1 MKRTDF
7 RNRRKAMAL
16 VIVLGAL
23 VLITLLCV
31 AFFASTSRELSAS
44 KSYASGVS
52 ARFYADAAVNVVLG
66 QLGAATTQDDAT
78 KVWTSQPGLL
88 RQFDNQGHQTQIFKL
103 YSSDKMIETGTF
115 TLATGGVP
123 NDVPAWTSS
132 TPTNSLPWNADPGVY
147 TDLNAPVTVNKRPN
161 YPILNPGGLS
171 AATRIQ
177 GFDVSSTYGLPDT
190 TDLDGDGDTTEI
202 AQIPMPVRWLYVLK
216 DGSLATATRTDD
228 KTVSLKL
235 AGGGAVPDTNPPV
248 ARIAFWTDDDT
259 SRLNINT
266 ASEGNYWT
274 LPVAPAADDTLSIA
288 QINAREFQRYPGH
301 PATTSLSPALDFLTS
316 STTDLRNF
324 IFALTPRIS
333 GRGSQFGTR
342 RIGAAMPVQL
352 DNDRLYAS
360 VDDLLF
366 LPNFNA
372 GTGERYRTTSAN
384 IKALKEKELDF
395 TYSNSSMTSTG
406 TAGSPYTFSSAFS
419 LDPARLEL
427 LRFFL
432 TVDSN
437 APEVNLFGKPRVSLW
452 PVDTRAGYQSVLDKL
467 LAFSSSVNGYKY
479 YFQRQNPDSRTED
492 YDSITRNQDLYSY
505 LDRLTSTAIPG
516 LGGSLSSK
524 YSSGDRMQ
532 MLTSIFDWIRT
543 VNLAYR
549 DPLGVVQ
556 PYAWQ
561 ENPQYDGTLQ
571 PPGKPGSGQVLPI
584 QIGSTSGLGRFP
596 TLSKGALAIVREK
609 EEPIVGS
616 DPPKTTATFRM
627 IFLMETY
634 VPLMGYAGYVPD
646 YEIAVAGLANSFSA
660 VTVAVTGSGNVLTT
674 GTTPLTFNEGAIRA
688 NVPGNVQPF
697 TGRAWGG
704 TQGFNNLLMYS
715 SGGALQPR
723 ELGLVDA
730 VRGYPFVS
738 NTFTV
743 DTLTERKD
751 DIKLGLKMTGTSPT
765 QIVNVTFRNG
775 DGSKTLGYY
784 ELPFEAFP
792 PVAGALLG
800 DPAAALGDSKMA
812 QNLQDRVNQMTD
824 AWGMTG
830 SELNSS
836 GMGANWANYKST
848 VGLKDIVKG
857 LELEHGDLRLLAL
870 HGTNAQNKF
879 VVHKDYSGTSPA
891 NAQAHSL
898 RGSAGSAQVFYEDD
912 VLYKKIG
919 VLSGTAKGYNGG
931 TQSQYLPQAPSRL
944 TGSGTFKLTAAYP
957 PGDFTT
963 GIGSEGDGPHVM
975 KADEGNSSF
984 GGLNWGT
991 SQQQPYQNQLFP
1003 WDNALSDAFSPN
1015 RQVASAVQLGTL
1027 PVADTPWTTLLFRP
1041 NILPISHPGA
1051 ASPADSALLDLFWMP
1066 VVDPYPISQ
1075 PLSTA
1080 GKVNMNCQIAPF
1092 TYVSRSTALLGAL
1105 KSVKVMA
1112 IPDQPNLYYKWSG
1125 YTVDASKSRWAMSYL
1140 YDVDAVKTLMFFN
1153 RRFNSSTADDNAF
1166 KSPSEIC
1173 SIPLVPKHNVNSV
1186 IGTGHADNTPAHP
1199 LASASI
1205 GSANDADAL
1214 ETAVKDFWSKNPFTG
1229 DNLLEAPYNH
1239 LYPRLTTQ
1247 SNTYTVYVR
1256 AQSLQVPP
1264 GTSLSSLPESRIK
1277 VSGEYRG
1284 SFAVERYIDP
1294 SASQIPDFAM
1304 SSNSSKTL
1312 YPFYKFRIKGA
1323 RQFLPQ

>member
-1 MKRTDF
+1 MKPTDF
-7 RNRRKAMAL
+7 RNSRKAMAL

-23 VLITLLCV
+23 VLVTLLCV
-31 AFFASTSRELSAS
+31 AFFASTSRELTAS

-66 QLGAATTQDDAT
+66 QLGAATTVDDAT

-88 RQFDNQGHQTQIFKL
+88 RQFDNQGHQTQVFKL

-115 TLATGGVP
+115 ALATGGVP
-123 NDVPAWTSS
+123 NDVPVWTSS
-132 TPTNSLPWNADPGVY
+132 TPTNSLPWNTDPGVY

-161 YPILNPGGLS
+161 YPILNPGGLN

-190 TDLDGDGDTTEI
+190 TDLDGDGDATEI

-235 AGGGAVPDTNPPV
+235 AGGGVVPDTNPPV

-274 LPVAPAADDTLSIA
+274 LPVAPATDDTLSIA

-342 RIGAAMPVQL
+342 RIGASLPVQL

-366 LPNFNA
+366 LPNFDA
-372 GTGERYRTTSAN
+372 GTGERYRTSTAN
-384 IKALKEKELDF
+384 MKALKEKELDF
-395 TYSNSSMTSTG
+395 AYSNSSMTSTG
-406 TAGSPYTFSSAFS
+406 TAGSPYTFGSAFS

-479 YFQRQNPDSRTED
+479 YFQRQNPNSRTED
-492 YDSITRNQDLYSY
+492 YDSIPRNQDLYSY
-505 LDRLTSTAIPG
+505 LDHLTSTAIPG
-516 LGGSLSSK
+516 LGGNLDSK
-524 YSSGDRMQ
+524 YNSGDRAQ
-532 MLTSIFDWIRT
+532 LLTAIFDWIRT

-549 DPLGVVQ
+549 DPLGAVL

-561 ENPQYDGTLQ
+561 PNPQSDGTIQ
-571 PPGKPGSGQVLPI
+571 APGLPGSGQVLPI
-584 QIGSTSGLGRFP
+584 KIGSTAGLGRFP
-596 TLSKGALAIVREK
+596 TLSKGAIAFVRE
-609 EEPIVGS
+609 EE
-616 DPPKTTATFRM
+616 DPPVGGKVKVKFRA

-634 VPLMGYAGYVPD
+634 VPILGYAGLVPD
-646 YEIAVAGLANSFSA
+646 YEIAVSGLGSSFS
-660 VTVAVTGSGNVLTT
+660 VATEYVSSGSTFS
-674 GTTPLTFNEGAIRA
+674 GTTPLTFQDGAIRA
-688 NVPGNVQPF
+688 NVPANVQPY

-704 TQGFNNLLMYS
+704 TQGFNNLLLYS
-715 SGGALQPR
+715 DGGGALQPR
-723 ELGLVDA
+723 ELGLMDA

-738 NTFTV
+738 NQFEVETDV
-743 DTLTERKD
+743 ANKD
-751 DIKLGLKMTGTSPT
+751 QIKVGLAMSGTASL
-765 QIVNVTFRNG
+765 QQVAVTFRNG
-775 DGSKTLGYY
+775 DGSTTIGNYV
-784 ELPFEAFP
+784 LPFSPFS

-800 DPAAALGDSKMA
+800 KVDAALTEGKRLPK
-812 QNLQDRVNQMTD
+812 LQDRVTQMAE

-830 SELNSS
+830 TELNGGGQGSD
-836 GMGANWANYKST
+836 WAMAKSV
-848 VGLKDIVKG
+848 VGLNDVIYG
-857 LELEHGDLRLLAL
+857 LELGHGDLRQLAL
-870 HGTNAQNKF
+870 HGGGGQNLF
-879 VVHKDYSGTSPA
+879 EPHRSYSGTSTVP
-891 NAQAHSL
+891 QAHSL
-898 RGSAGSAQVFYEDD
+898 LGSAGDAGVFY
-912 VLYKKIG
+912 VTNGGLYNLRG
-919 VLSGTAKGYNGG
+919 VFYGSRNAYDGGTPSMYLSQIPSKFSGT
-931 TQSQYLPQAPSRL
+931 SL
-944 TGSGTFKLTAAYP
+944 AATYP

-963 GIGSEGDGPHVM
+963 GVGSEGDGPHVI

-984 GGLNWGT
+984 VGFGWGQ
-991 SQQQPYQNQLFP
+991 SVAQPYQNQLFP
-1003 WDNALSDAFSPN
+1003 WDSALSDAFSPN

-1027 PVADTPWTTLLFRP
+1027 PVKDTPWRTLLFRP
-1041 NILPISHPGA
+1041 NVLPVSHPGA
-1051 ASPADSALLDLFWMP
+1051 GSSADSALLDLFWMP

-1075 PLSTA
+1075 PLSTS

-1092 TYVSRSTALLGAL
+1092 TYVTRSTALLGAL

-1112 IPDQPNLYYKWSG
+1112 IPSQSNMFYKWAG
-1125 YTVDASKSRWAMSYL
+1125 YTVDASKNRFAMSYL
-1140 YDVDAVKTLMFFN
+1140 YDVDATKTLMFFD
-1153 RRFNSSTADDNAF
+1153 RRFNSSTADDNVF

-1173 SIPLVPKHNVNSV
+1173 SIPLVPKHNVNSLV
-1186 IGTGHADNTPAHP
+1186 GTGHSDDPPAHP
-1199 LASASI
+1199 LSSTSI
-1205 GSANDADAL
+1205 GSANNASSL
-1214 ETAVKDFWSKNPFTG
+1214 ETAVRDFWTKNPFTG
-1229 DNLLEAPYNH
+1229 DNVLEAPYNH

-1264 GTSLSSLPESRIK
+1264 GTPLSSLPESRVK

-1284 SFAVERYIDP
+1284 SFAVERFIDP
-1294 SASQIPDFAM
+1294 SDPQIPDFA
-1304 SSNSSKTL
+1304 SASNFSKTL
-1312 YPFYKFRIKGA
+1312 YPYYKFRVKGS